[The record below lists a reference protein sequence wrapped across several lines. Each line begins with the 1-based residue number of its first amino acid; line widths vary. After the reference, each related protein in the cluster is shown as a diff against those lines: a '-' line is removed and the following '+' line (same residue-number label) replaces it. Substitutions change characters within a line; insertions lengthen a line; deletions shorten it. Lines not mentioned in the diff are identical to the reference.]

1 MIAKKYLLFMF
12 PLLAMLSC
20 SNVKYHENALSIGK
34 VKVLK
39 AIKISRNGSD
49 FQIEQQ
55 EINLLGIAGRYKV
68 CYLETNGSEEIEKLE
83 LAMEYIDGNR
93 KETYRKVLFD
103 YKRNR
108 LIDIRSVMRGNELN
122 EIVILGNE
130 EKRESSNELAKW
142 YEMSLDEIK
151 DKMPKDVDGV
161 IIVIIK

>member
-20 SNVKYHENALSIGK
+20 SNVKYNENALSIGK

-83 LAMEYIDGNR
+83 LAMEYLDGNR